1 MNMIEKLRNLD
12 NKFVDKNIPY
22 VTISAVNGYIS
33 PKFDQEA
40 IAKKCE
46 DVLNNEI
53 LKFSKD
59 IEIILDKEVED
70 FLVDEIKK
78 CYKIK
83 IKSIGRNISEKI
95 YKV

>member
-46 DVLNNEI
+46 EKGKTINCKWTGLSYKEI
-53 LKFSKD
+53 LDLWEQKANVSRTYGKK
-59 IEIILDKEVED
+59 LDAYTECKLE
-70 FLVDEIKK
+70 
-78 CYKIK
+78 
-83 IKSIGRNISEKI
+83 
-95 YKV
+95 

>member
-1 MNMIEKLRNLD
+1 MIEKLRNLD

-46 DVLNNEI
+46 
-53 LKFSKD
+53 
-59 IEIILDKEVED
+59 
-70 FLVDEIKK
+70 
-78 CYKIK
+78 
-83 IKSIGRNISEKI
+83 
-95 YKV
+95 